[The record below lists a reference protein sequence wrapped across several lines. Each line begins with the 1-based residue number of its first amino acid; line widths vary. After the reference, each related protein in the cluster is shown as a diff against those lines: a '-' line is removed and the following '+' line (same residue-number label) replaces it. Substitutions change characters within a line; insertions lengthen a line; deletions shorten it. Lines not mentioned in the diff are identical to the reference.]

1 MIWHECPRN
10 QLPSCCLQ
18 AREEVKLPFE
28 VPKRL
33 HERFQNPRVMS
44 ERGTERS
51 SKNDEFVKSRMLT
64 LLRERLHPSA
74 YEEGPDRYNYSD
86 RAEPCYTGRI
96 HENRQNLTCHLNPNG
111 KIYALCFSQNTE
123 GGDSDVPCVKRA
135 FCLGDLFE
143 DNISYE
149 TGAVKVDLEHL
160 TRAPDVST
168 PELVLK

>member
-1 MIWHECPRN
+1 
-10 QLPSCCLQ
+10 
-18 AREEVKLPFE
+18 
-28 VPKRL
+28 
-33 HERFQNPRVMS
+33 
-44 ERGTERS
+44 
-51 SKNDEFVKSRMLT
+51 MLA

-86 RAEPCYTGRI
+86 RTEPCYTGRI

-135 FCLGDLFE
+135 YCLGDLFE

-149 TGAVKVDLEHL
+149 TGAVKVDMEHL
-160 TRAPDVST
+160 TRVPGAST
-168 PELVLK
+168 PELVAEVAAGRRMTDDLMKLNTIANE